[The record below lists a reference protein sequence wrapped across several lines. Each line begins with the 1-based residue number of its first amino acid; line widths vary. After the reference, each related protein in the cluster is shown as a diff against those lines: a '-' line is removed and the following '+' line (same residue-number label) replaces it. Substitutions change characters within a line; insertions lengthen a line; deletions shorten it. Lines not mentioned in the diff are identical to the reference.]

1 MYNIYTIHRLTMEIV
16 YQHAIDIVYRLKIET
31 VYWFTRE
38 IVYRLCIEI
47 LYTIIIY
54 NIGLLSRL

>member
-16 YQHAIDIVYRLKIET
+16 YQHAIDIVYRLKI
-31 VYWFTRE
+31 VSYWFTRE

-47 LYTIIIY
+47 LYTLIIY